1 MEIFIGKPQKE
12 MVLTSALRQY
22 HAKTCNYDYS
32 VIHLSYGP
40 YIKSDDDLTFL
51 TFVVHTFSQKIEKQ

>member
-32 VIHLSYGP
+32 VIHSP
-40 YIKSDDDLTFL
+40 YINSDDDLTFL